1 MPTNKHAALR
11 YRAINYC
18 FANRGRKKWPLD
30 ALIEEVNR
38 YMQEEFGM
46 DVTVSKRTIQGD
58 INLMR
63 SSRPLGFEAP
73 IVCKNGQ
80 YFYSDPDFSIDRL
93 PINNEELD
101 SLRELIALIRQLPG
115 IPYLPVIEAMLH
127 RLGAGN
133 SSDYETHVQ
142 FETNPQVMGMEWIP
156 VLYDAI
162 LNRKVLRVTYAPFL
176 SEPVQIVIHP
186 YLLKEWRKRWYLFG
200 QKTEDQMFSATG
212 TPYGELEVFGF
223 IQRRDGI
230 WNLSLDRI
238 KAVEEATAL
247 TYQNNDCFDPETWFK
262 DITGVTKPED
272 QQPVHIMLEAALIG
286 AQYMLTKPI
295 HHSQTLVLQDDKRA
309 IFQLYLIPNY
319 ELMNDIL
326 AYGKYIRVLGP
337 DFFKKM
343 IEDFRGN

>member
-11 YRAINYC
+11 YRALNYC
-18 FANRGRKKWPLD
+18 FANRGKKKWPLD
-30 ALIEEVNR
+30 ALVEEVNR

-46 DVTVSKRTIQGD
+46 NVTVSKRTIQAD

-73 IVCKNGQ
+73 IICKNGH
-80 YFYSDPDFSIDRL
+80 YSYSDPGFSIDQL

-101 SLRELIALIRQLPG
+101 SLRELIGMIRQLPG

-127 RLGAGN
+127 RLGAGDPDN
-133 SSDYETHVQ
+133 ETHLQ
-142 FETNPQVMGMEWIP
+142 FEVNAQAIGLEWIP
-156 VLYDAI
+156 VLYKAI
-162 LNRKVLRVTYAPFL
+162 HNKKVLNITYAPFL
-176 SEPVQIVIHP
+176 SEPVSIVIHP

-200 QKTEDQMFSATG
+200 QKAEGQMFSASG
-212 TPYGELEVFGF
+212 TPYSELEVFGF

-238 KAVEEATAL
+238 KAVEEAKGISYL
-247 TYQNNDCFDPETWFK
+247 NNDYFDPTTWFQ

-272 QQPVHIMLEAALIG
+272 QQPVYIMLEAELIA
-286 AQYMLTKPI
+286 AQYMISKPL

-309 IFQLYLIPNY
+309 IFQLFLIPNY

-326 AYGKYIRVLGP
+326 AYGKYVRVLGP

>member
-11 YRAINYC
+11 YRALNYC
-18 FANRGRKKWPLD
+18 FANRGKKKWPLD

-46 DVTVSKRTIQGD
+46 DVTVSKRTIQAD

-73 IVCKNGQ
+73 IVCKNGH
-80 YFYSDPDFSIDRL
+80 YFYSDPGFSIDRL
-93 PINNEELD
+93 PINSEELD
-101 SLRELIALIRQLPG
+101 SLRELIGMIRQLPG

-127 RLGAGN
+127 RLGAG
-133 SSDYETHVQ
+133 DPDKETHLQ
-142 FETNPQVMGMEWIP
+142 FEINPQAIGLEWIP
-156 VLYDAI
+156 VLYKAI
-162 LNRKVLRVTYAPFL
+162 LNKKVLSITYAPFL
-176 SEPVQIVIHP
+176 SEPVSIVIHP

-200 QKTEDQMFSATG
+200 QKAETQMFSASG
-212 TPYGELEVFGF
+212 TPYSELEVFGF

-238 KAVEEATAL
+238 KAVEEAKGISYL
-247 TYQNNDCFDPETWFK
+247 NNDYFDPTTWFQ

-272 QQPVHIMLEAALIG
+272 QQPVYIMLEAELIA
-286 AQYMLTKPI
+286 AQYMITKPL

-309 IFQLYLIPNY
+309 IFQLFLIPNY

-326 AYGKYIRVLGP
+326 AYGKYVRVLGP